1 MLRPGTD
8 DPKSFV
14 AYELMAKKLSGST
27 FSTLASGAD
36 ILRNPA
42 TTDFLYNLI
51 YLNDTSTVQL
61 RSTLGV
67 TGMLLFP
74 MKADSAFLTD
84 FPTTLAGTPSS
95 TAGAPAPNIL
105 TYSALPAGYY
115 GVRFPFS
122 ASGSA
127 SYQSRTYGC
136 PVTKAFDSASRGAFD
151 PCAGTMV
158 YTAPSSESGIS
169 STVLI
174 IVIVVCVLAFV
185 AILVTVIVVVVRRRQ
200 DRVPVS

>member
-14 AYELMAKKLSGST
+14 AYELVAKKLLGST

-51 YLNDTSTVQL
+51 YLNDTSSTIEL

-74 MKADSAFLTD
+74 MKAGSAFLTD

-115 GVRFPFS
+115 GVRLPFS

-127 SYQSRTYGC
+127 SYQSRSYGG
-136 PVTKAFDSASRGAFD
+136 PVTKTLDSASRGAFD

-158 YTAPSSESGIS
+158 YTAPSS
-169 STVLI
+169 
-174 IVIVVCVLAFV
+174 
-185 AILVTVIVVVVRRRQ
+185 
-200 DRVPVS
+200 